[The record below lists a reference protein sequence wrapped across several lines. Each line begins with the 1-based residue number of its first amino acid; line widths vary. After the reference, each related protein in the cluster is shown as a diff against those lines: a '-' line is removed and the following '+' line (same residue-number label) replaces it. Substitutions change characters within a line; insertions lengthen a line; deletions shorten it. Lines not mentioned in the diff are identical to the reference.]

1 MTGFSHLLGTTR
13 FRAVRALLLALSLGL
28 LPRPVHGAD
37 ALDRIKQRGF
47 LTCGVSPGVA
57 GFSEVDAQ
65 GHYSGFDVDICR
77 AVAAAILGKPDA
89 FVFKQAASVQAF
101 VKSTDIDIISRL
113 LTWSL
118 EREST
123 FGVRFGPITFY
134 DGQGFLVDRRHAIG
148 GVKQL
153 AGATVCV
160 EPGAASEFRLGAY
173 FRAQKLA
180 LKKVVIESTK
190 NLGDAFDSGRCT
202 AFTADVSEL
211 ASLRKALGRQRTLD
225 ILPEQISK
233 EPLAQLVRA
242 DDLALWRVLQWTV
255 FALVWAEELGLSSDN
270 LDRMLGSEDPDVRRL
285 LGVLPGSGKALGLD
299 EQWAYRAIR
308 AVGNYGQI
316 FERNLGS
323 RSPIG
328 LERGLNALWT
338 AGGLMYA
345 PPLH

>member
-1 MTGFSHLLGTTR
+1 MTGFSQLLGRTR

-77 AVAAAILGKPDA
+77 AVAAAILRTPDA
-89 FVFKQAASVQAF
+89 IVFKQAASVQAF

-148 GVKQL
+148 GV
-153 AGATVCV
+153 TV
-160 EPGAASEFRLGAY
+160 
-173 FRAQKLA
+173 
-180 LKKVVIESTK
+180 
-190 NLGDAFDSGRCT
+190 GRRHG
-202 AFTADVSEL
+202 
-211 ASLRKALGRQRTLD
+211 LR
-225 ILPEQISK
+225 
-233 EPLAQLVRA
+233 
-242 DDLALWRVLQWTV
+242 
-255 FALVWAEELGLSSDN
+255 
-270 LDRMLGSEDPDVRRL
+270 
-285 LGVLPGSGKALGLD
+285 
-299 EQWAYRAIR
+299 
-308 AVGNYGQI
+308 
-316 FERNLGS
+316 
-323 RSPIG
+323 
-328 LERGLNALWT
+328 
-338 AGGLMYA
+338 
-345 PPLH
+345 